1 VSISGISPG
10 KYMRILAIETSCDE
24 TAIAVLSESRG
35 LLNLEKNSIYS
46 QVNIHKKYG
55 GVVPEVASRK
65 HLETIIP
72 LLDHTLG
79 KNKLKNIDYVAF
91 TQGPGLVTSL
101 VLGVATAKAIGL
113 ATNKP
118 LIPINHLEGHIY
130 SNWLRHKE
138 LQQESNKFFPSV
150 IAIVS
155 GGHTELVL
163 MTGHGQYKLIGR
175 TLDDAVGEAF
185 DKVAKLLGLGYP
197 GGPIVSKLA
206 LMGNAHKYEFPRP
219 MINSNNFDF
228 SLSGLKTAI
237 LYFMEKK
244 QKINQQDVADIC
256 AGFEL
261 AITEVLVK
269 KTFLAAKKYGARSI
283 MLAGGVSANTFLKQN
298 LQNHA
303 DKLAIPFFAPDLKFT
318 GDNAAMI
325 AVAAYY
331 RLKNKKSNIFSGE
344 KLAKLEPQAN
354 WQLVEK

>member
-1 VSISGISPG
+1 
-10 KYMRILAIETSCDE
+10 MRILAIETSCDE
-24 TAIAVLSESRG
+24 TALAVLTERRG
-35 LLNLEKNSIYS
+35 FLYLEKDAVYS

-65 HLETIIP
+65 HLETIMP

-79 KNKLKNIDYVAF
+79 KNKLKNIDYIAF

-101 VLGVATAKAIGL
+101 VLGVATAKALSL
-113 ATNKP
+113 ASAKP

-130 SNWLRHKE
+130 SNWLTHKE
-138 LQQESNKFFPSV
+138 LQANSANIFPSIV
-150 IAIVS
+150 LIVS

-163 MTGHGQYKLIGR
+163 MKDHGKYQLIGK

-206 LMGNAHKYEFPRP
+206 LMGNAHKYDFPRP
-219 MINSNNFDF
+219 MINSHNFDF

-237 LYFMEKK
+237 LYFLEKK
-244 QKINQQDVADIC
+244 QKITQQDVADIC
-256 AGFEL
+256 AGFQL
-261 AITEVLVK
+261 AVTDVLVK
-269 KTFLAAKKYGARSI
+269 KTFLAAKKYSAKSI

-298 LQNHA
+298 LQSNA
-303 DKLAIPFFAPDLKFT
+303 DKLALSFFAPEIKYT

-325 AVAAYY
+325 AVAAFYK
-331 RLKNKKSNIFSGE
+331 LKNKKAKLVSGE
-344 KLAKLEPQAN
+344 KLSQLEPQAN
-354 WQLVEK
+354 WHLVEK

>member
-1 VSISGISPG
+1 M
-10 KYMRILAIETSCDE
+10 KILAIETSCDE
-24 TAIAVLSESRG
+24 TALAVLGEQRG
-35 LLNLEKNSIYS
+35 FLYLEKNLVYS

-72 LLDHTLG
+72 LLDHALG
-79 KNKLKNIDYVAF
+79 KNKLKKIDYLAF

-101 VLGVATAKAIGL
+101 VLGVATAKALSL
-113 ATNKP
+113 ASNKP
-118 LIPINHLEGHIY
+118 LVPVNHLEGHIY
-130 SNWLRHKE
+130 SNWLTHKE
-138 LQQESNKFFPSV
+138 LQADAKKYFPSV
-150 IAIVS
+150 IAVVS
-155 GGHTELVL
+155 GGHTELIL
-163 MTGHGQYKLIGR
+163 MTGHGQYQLLGR

-206 LMGNAHKYEFPRP
+206 TVGNAHKYDFPRP
-219 MINSNNFDF
+219 MINSHNFDF

-256 AGFEL
+256 AGFQL
-261 AITEVLVK
+261 AVTEVLVK
-269 KTFLAAKKYGARSI
+269 KTFLAAKKYKAKSI

-298 LQNHA
+298 LKKEA
-303 DKLAIPFFAPDLKFT
+303 DKLALPFFPPDLKFT

-325 AVAAYY
+325 GAAAYY
-331 RLKNKKSNIFSGE
+331 QIKNKQAKVFLGE
-344 KLAKLEPQAN
+344 KAYKLEPLAN